1 MKNNILPVILS
12 GGTGTRMWPLSRAS
26 FPKQYHEING
36 IDSLSFLQATVQRIL
51 GIENIDAPLFV
62 CNEDHRFIVAEQI
75 RNINVNPFS
84 ILLEPSGRNTAPAII
99 AASLKALKEK
109 NDPLIL
115 VLPADHI
122 IKDEN
127 TFLKVIK
134 KALIFANEG
143 NIVTFGVLPNKAEIG
158 YGYIEAEKQ
167 LDFKKINAEKILR
180 FIEKPNKITAQKLI
194 SDKKYSWN
202 SGIYF
207 FRSSVF
213 LKEASIYCPDIYKLC
228 EESLLKSKFDIGFQ
242 RLDKEIFS
250 RCEKISIDDA
260 IMEKTNKGI
269 VLPLDAGWSDIGNW
283 QSMWEVSKKD
293 HLGNVE
299 LGRITTK
306 NVKNSYIRSQD
317 KIIVGIGVE
326 DLIIIET
333 NDAILV
339 ANKECSQDLK
349 NVVEFLENNG
359 EPEATT
365 HKKIFRPWG
374 NYTSLA
380 EGENWQVKKIIVNP
394 GESLSLQL
402 HKHRTEHWIV
412 VNGSALVEIDG
423 KEEIR
428 YKNESVYIPLATKHR
443 LSNIGNDKLI
453 LIEVQ
458 SGDYLGEDDIIRF
471 EDNYG
476 RAN

>member
-213 LKEASIYCPDIYKLC
+213 FKRGIY
-228 EESLLKSKFDIGFQ
+228 LL
-242 RLDKEIFS
+242 S
-250 RCEKISIDDA
+250 R
-260 IMEKTNKGI
+260 
-269 VLPLDAGWSDIGNW
+269 
-283 QSMWEVSKKD
+283 
-293 HLGNVE
+293 
-299 LGRITTK
+299 
-306 NVKNSYIRSQD
+306 
-317 KIIVGIGVE
+317 
-326 DLIIIET
+326 
-333 NDAILV
+333 
-339 ANKECSQDLK
+339 
-349 NVVEFLENNG
+349 
-359 EPEATT
+359 
-365 HKKIFRPWG
+365 
-374 NYTSLA
+374 
-380 EGENWQVKKIIVNP
+380 
-394 GESLSLQL
+394 
-402 HKHRTEHWIV
+402 
-412 VNGSALVEIDG
+412 
-423 KEEIR
+423 
-428 YKNESVYIPLATKHR
+428 
-443 LSNIGNDKLI
+443 
-453 LIEVQ
+453 
-458 SGDYLGEDDIIRF
+458 YL
-471 EDNYG
+471 
-476 RAN
+476 

>member
-1 MKNNILPVILS
+1 M
-12 GGTGTRMWPLSRAS
+12 
-26 FPKQYHEING
+26 F
-36 IDSLSFLQATVQRIL
+36 
-51 GIENIDAPLFV
+51 
-62 CNEDHRFIVAEQI
+62 
-75 RNINVNPFS
+75 
-84 ILLEPSGRNTAPAII
+84 
-99 AASLKALKEK
+99 
-109 NDPLIL
+109 
-115 VLPADHI
+115 
-122 IKDEN
+122 
-127 TFLKVIK
+127 
-134 KALIFANEG
+134 
-143 NIVTFGVLPNKAEIG
+143 
-158 YGYIEAEKQ
+158 
-167 LDFKKINAEKILR
+167 
-180 FIEKPNKITAQKLI
+180 
-194 SDKKYSWN
+194 
-202 SGIYF
+202 
-207 FRSSVF
+207 F

-349 NVVEFLENNG
+349 NVVEYLENNG

-380 EGENWQVKKIIVNP
+380 EGEI
-394 GESLSLQL
+394 
-402 HKHRTEHWIV
+402 
-412 VNGSALVEIDG
+412 G
-423 KEEIR
+423 K
-428 YKNESVYIPLATKHR
+428 
-443 LSNIGNDKLI
+443 
-453 LIEVQ
+453 
-458 SGDYLGEDDIIRF
+458 
-471 EDNYG
+471 
-476 RAN
+476 